1 MSINCRIVLFIFGTF
16 QDSAQINGIEF
27 KDELDGPKLPDEGLK
42 SRDDNDA
49 ETIYLDQICK
59 RESAEIYV

>member
-59 RESAEIYV
+59 RDSKEM